1 MDNNEEDDS
10 DGEHVDILTLVLL
23 AFLDFGCHVGHG
35 STVGLKSIDVL
46 VASESEVGQ
55 FQVEV
60 VIDEDVLKLQVSV
73 HYFAAVHVL
82 DRVKHL
88 VEEKPASIFTHGA
101 HCLAEVEEET
111 ALHELHDDEYEVL
124 NDAARWFI
132 DPAGISILVHI
143 DDSLVL
149 KVLQNG
155 NFVMNRNDRV
165 LITAEEFFLQNLDSS
180 VLLSS
185 DELAEIN
192 FAGVALTEGLDD
204 LISII
209 EDRMS
214 LWDSRLALHCL
225 LSFSGKFCSL
235 LL

>member
-1 MDNNEEDDS
+1 MEE
-10 DGEHVDILTLVLL
+10 
-23 AFLDFGCHVGHG
+23 
-35 STVGLKSIDVL
+35 
-46 VASESEVGQ
+46 ESAC
-55 FQVEV
+55 
-60 VIDEDVLKLQVSV
+60 I
-73 HYFAAVHVL
+73 FA
-82 DRVKHL
+82 
-88 VEEKPASIFTHGA
+88 HGA
-101 HCLAEVEEET
+101 HCLAKVEEES
-111 ALHELHDDEYEVL
+111 ALHKLHDDEDEVF

-132 DPAGISILVHI
+132 DLTGVAILVHI

-155 NFVMNRNDRV
+155 DFVVNRNDRV

-185 DELAEIN
+185 DELAEVN
-192 FAGVALTEGLDD
+192 FAGVALTEGLED
-204 LISII
+204 LILII